1 MGVVWPRY
9 RGSLHP
15 LPASPIKGEVRPG
28 GRAATVRVCPMTFT
42 RKSFDPNATGPLTG
56 IRVLDLSRLMAGN
69 MLSLQLADFGAD
81 VIKIE
86 PPAGDPL
93 RDWKDDGHSLF
104 WKTYGRN
111 KRSVALNLRNGP
123 AMDALW
129 AMIDGADVF
138 IENFRPGTLEQ
149 MGLAP
154 DALLA
159 RNRDLII
166 VRISGFGQ
174 TGPYAQL
181 PGFGTI
187 VEAMSGFADRTGFP
201 DREPVLPPLALA
213 DMIAGIYGASA
224 TTMALYARQSGVA
237 RGQVIDLS
245 LLEPM
250 FSVLG
255 PEAAIHHVTGKIKQ
269 RVGSASNTA
278 SPRNVYRCGDGKYL
292 ALSGSTPAVA
302 RRIFEIIGRPDMNT
316 DPRFATN
323 SDRVRNRAL
332 VDEAIGDWF
341 EARDSSD
348 ALSIM
353 RQAGATVGPIFN
365 IADALV
371 DPHFDQ
377 REIIVD
383 VDDAEF
389 GSLPMH
395 DIVPRLSATPG
406 VWRRPA
412 PDIGEHTREVL
423 VEAGLDEA
431 KIALASAP

>member
-1 MGVVWPRY
+1 V
-9 RGSLHP
+9 
-15 LPASPIKGEVRPG
+15 
-28 GRAATVRVCPMTFT
+28 TFAQ
-42 RKSFDPNATGPLTG
+42 KSFDPAATGPLAN

-81 VIKIE
+81 VVKIE
-86 PPAGDPL
+86 PPEGDPL

-111 KRSVALNLRNGP
+111 KRSVVLNLRQP
-123 AMDALW
+123 AAMDALLRLVET
-129 AMIDGADVF
+129 ADVF
-138 IENFRPGTLEQ
+138 IENFRPGTLEK

-154 DALLA
+154 EKLIA
-159 RNRDLII
+159 RNPDLVV

-174 TGPYAQL
+174 TGPYAHL

-224 TTMALYARQSGVA
+224 TMMALYARQAGTT

-255 PEAAIHHVTGKIKQ
+255 PEAAIHAVTGKIKQ
-269 RVGSASNTA
+269 RAGSASNTA
-278 SPRNVYRCGDGKYL
+278 SPRNVYRCADGKYL

-302 RRIFEIIGRPDMNT
+302 RRIFEIIGRPDMND

-323 SDRVRNRAL
+323 SDRVRHRAL
-332 VDEAIGDWF
+332 VDEAVGTWF
-341 EARDSSD
+341 AQRDSTE
-348 ALSIM
+348 ALKTM
-353 RQAGATVGPIFN
+353 RQSGATVGPVYN
-365 IADALV
+365 IADAMA
-371 DPHFDQ
+371 DAHFAE
-377 REIIVD
+377 REIIVEAE
-383 VDDAEF
+383 DAGF
-389 GSLPMH
+389 GTLPMH
-395 DIVPRLSATPG
+395 NIVPRLSQTPG
-406 VWRRPA
+406 VWRLPA
-412 PDIGEHTREVL
+412 PELGQHNDDVL
-423 VEAGLDEA
+423 REAGIDPD
-431 KIALASAP
+431 SVTDTVP